1 MYLAMDYGQVP
12 ATLHCFLT
20 ANEDMAKIL
29 KTSATTQP
37 ARCPVEQRVTPVT
50 RPTYIIRSVGSDRS
64 TPSVSHK
71 NLLFS
76 IFFFFFSPINLFN
89 HVNWE
94 STEKPF

>member
-20 ANEDMAKIL
+20 ANKDMAKIL

-50 RPTYIIRSVGSDRS
+50 RPTYIIRSVGSDG
-64 TPSVSHK
+64 SVDSLCQPQKFAFFH
-71 NLLFS
+71 
-76 IFFFFFSPINLFN
+76 FFFLD
-89 HVNWE
+89 
-94 STEKPF
+94 